1 MAAVAAALAARGIA
15 TLRYQFPYM
24 ERGGRRPDPPK
35 VAHAAVRAAVG
46 EASRL
51 DLPLIA
57 GGKSFGGRMTSQ
69 AQALSPLA
77 GVRGLAFLGFPLH
90 AAGVPSQARVPPA
103 RRRRRAPGALQSA
116 VRRQHSH
123 AVPEGH
129 ARQARRPGSHR
140 AVVRGARPT
149 RNLEAVR
156 GRRSF
161 VSRAGAHRAQGPG
174 GSGRG
179 RRRARRLDRYA
190 SLPHMKAGLAASL
203 AFGCVC
209 LGADASVAQPYPAK
223 PIHIVVATVPGG
235 VTDLLGRSL
244 AVELGRIF
252 GQQVVIENRPGANSQ
267 IAAEFV
273 AKSPPDG
280 YTLLLAPETAFVV
293 NPTLYARLPYDA
305 ERDFTPVAGLAM
317 VQQALVIH
325 PALPANTVAELIAL
339 AKAKPGELNY
349 GCAGIGSASH

>member
-1 MAAVAAALAARGIA
+1 
-15 TLRYQFPYM
+15 
-24 ERGGRRPDPPK
+24 
-35 VAHAAVRAAVG
+35 
-46 EASRL
+46 
-51 DLPLIA
+51 
-57 GGKSFGGRMTSQ
+57 
-69 AQALSPLA
+69 
-77 GVRGLAFLGFPLH
+77 
-90 AAGVPSQARVPPA
+90 
-103 RRRRRAPGALQSA
+103 
-116 VRRQHSH
+116 
-123 AVPEGH
+123 
-129 ARQARRPGSHR
+129 
-140 AVVRGARPT
+140 
-149 RNLEAVR
+149 
-156 GRRSF
+156 
-161 VSRAGAHRAQGPG
+161 
-174 GSGRG
+174 
-179 RRRARRLDRYA
+179 
-190 SLPHMKAGLAASL
+190 MKAGLAASL

-349 GCAGIGSASH
+349 GCAGIGSASHLNMELFKLLTETNLVGVHYRGATPALTDVIAGHVSAMFVNIGSVLEPWRAGRVRLLAIGTAERLPEFPDLPTVAESGVPGFEARSWFGLFAPSGTPRNVVAKLNTEIQRVFSDPDYRERVLRPNALQPIAGSPEQYATLIRHDAEKWAKVIRAANIKPD